1 MPEVA
6 IVAALRREVWP
17 AVKGWRVAEREHEGR
32 RLHFYENRDGRAV
45 LVCGGIGPGPARR
58 ACEAA
63 IALYQP
69 ATIVS
74 FGFAGAL
81 QAGKAVGEVI
91 VPERVIDASD
101 GSSVATVTGSGILL
115 SFDGVA
121 SAAQK
126 ARLAQSYPAD
136 AVDMEAAAVGRGA
149 QARSTRFMAVKAITD
164 GAEFEF
170 PCFERFITADGAFRT
185 VPFAVYGAARP
196 WLWPVMIRMARNSAR
211 ARQALAAWLERF
223 NRPATEFGGKSEV
236 TQQCVTGARP

>member
-32 RLHFYENRDGRAV
+32 RLRFYENRDGRAV

-91 VPERVIDASD
+91 VPERVIDAND
-101 GSSVATVTGSGILL
+101 GSSVVTVKGSGTLL

-149 QARSTRFMAVKAITD
+149 QARSTRFIAVKAITD
-164 GAEFEF
+164 GADFEF
-170 PCFERFITADGAFRT
+170 PCFERFITAEGGFRT
-185 VPFAVYGAARP
+185 VGFAVYGAARP

-211 ARQALAAWLERF
+211 AHQALAAWLEQF
-223 NRPATEFGGKSEV
+223 NRPATEFAGKSEANLE
-236 TQQCVTGARP
+236 CVTGARP